1 MSLSSV
7 PIMRASEFCDAMN
20 LPMHLRIT
28 IERLE
33 QNLAAWLRQGITPR
47 RLALTLALGFTIGCI
62 PVLGAPT
69 LLCAGLALALRLNMP
84 AIQAANY
91 AAMPFQLA
99 LLVPFVR
106 LGAHIVSPSA
116 LPAITAQQALRL
128 SPALLRVSP
137 LHLAAQMGAIA
148 GRAMA
153 GWLLVAIPAIILI
166 TLALQAMLKRIP
178 AIAAAEAGD

>member
-1 MSLSSV
+1 MPMNSL
-7 PIMRASEFCDAMN
+7 MR
-20 LPMHLRIT
+20 RGIK
-28 IERLE
+28 IERLQ

-47 RLALTLALGFTIGCI
+47 RLAVTLALGFTIGCI

-69 LLCAGLALALRLNMP
+69 LVCAALALALRLNMP

-106 LGAHIVSPSA
+106 LGARIFAPTA
-116 LPAITAQQALRL
+116 LPAATGHQALGF
-128 SPALLRVSP
+128 SPALLWVSP
-137 LHLAAQMGAIA
+137 EHLAAQVGSIA

-153 GWLLVAIPAIILI
+153 GWLLVAIPAVALI
-166 TLALQAMLKRIP
+166 TLALHAMLKRIP

>member
-1 MSLSSV
+1 MKRAIKIESL
-7 PIMRASEFCDAMN
+7 
-20 LPMHLRIT
+20 
-28 IERLE
+28 ER
-33 QNLAAWLRQGITPR
+33 NLAVWLRQGITPR
-47 RLALTLALGFTIGCI
+47 RLALTLALGFTVGCV

-69 LLCAGLALALRLNMP
+69 VLCAALALALRLNMP

-106 LGAHIVSPSA
+106 LGGHIFAPAALPTIGVHDALRFSPAMLWVSP
-116 LPAITAQQALRL
+116 I
-128 SPALLRVSP
+128 
-137 LHLAAQMGAIA
+137 HLAAQVGAIA

-153 GWLLVAIPAIILI
+153 GWLLVAIPAILLI
-166 TLALQAMLKRIP
+166 TLALHAMLKRIP